1 MYIDRRIN
9 NSTWGGSARMCTSR
23 APLSWPFERNRL
35 EAETTCVPL
44 DVATIQTDLR
54 RESSESSIAEV
65 RRRSSNRQL
74 RERRKNRTSHSLF
87 LLPPPPANGWSR
99 SLNLEPRGFET
110 ATGRTIDRLS
120 PTWFPTIPRLVALCS
135 ASLFVFS
142 NCVKKKKEKSF
153 SNASLSWDNN
163 YRGTVSKFVIALSKL
178 VASFFFF

>member
-87 LLPPPPANGWSR
+87 LLLRLMAGRVLWTSNLEVSRRPPVEQSIVCLLRDFQR
-99 SLNLEPRGFET
+99 SLASSRC
-110 ATGRTIDRLS
+110 A
-120 PTWFPTIPRLVALCS
+120 PRL
-135 ASLFVFS
+135 F
-142 NCVKKKKEKSF
+142 SF
-153 SNASLSWDNN
+153 SRIAWKKRKRNLSRTQAFPGNN

-178 VASFFFF
+178 VVSFFFF